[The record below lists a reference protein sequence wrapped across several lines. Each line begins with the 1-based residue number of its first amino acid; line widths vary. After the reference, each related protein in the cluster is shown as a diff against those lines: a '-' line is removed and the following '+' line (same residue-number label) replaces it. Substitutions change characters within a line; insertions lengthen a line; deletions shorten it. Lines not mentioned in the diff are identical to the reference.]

1 MLQNVFNFTKNQR
14 FSHPLLGGLLSALLF
29 SFLWRLMGDF
39 STIFAII
46 PLFTLG
52 LMTPDLKGLLSAFG
66 IALLALAL
74 FLGFENTLSYS
85 LYVGIPGL
93 LLPYFARQYRNEKGK
108 KVWYPLERL
117 VGILGFYA
125 LASATVL
132 MLLWHF
138 FGIGEKSL
146 ETLSNGLKQVPLEAQ
161 DQVALLTVYL
171 KLLWPYVPGISMA
184 LFVFMIAMATSLT
197 PKWFKAHKVDFPRPL
212 LLLSELY
219 LPWWCWKA
227 FAAVGVA
234 WAMALQ
240 FNAPQLQ
247 HVFANF
253 LAPLVALFI
262 LQGLAIVTTFAKKQ
276 KNTQMLLVIF
286 YGFVLVFGWTLL
298 ILILAGLLEP
308 WLDLRTRLT
317 QRKEKE

>member
-1 MLQNVFNFTKNQR
+1 
-14 FSHPLLGGLLSALLF
+14 
-29 SFLWRLMGDF
+29 MGDF

-52 LMTPDLKGLLSAFG
+52 LMTPEPKHLAPAFG
-66 IALLALAL
+66 VSLLAVAL
-74 FLGFENTLSYS
+74 FLGIENTLGYA

-93 LLPYFARQYRNEKGK
+93 VLPYFARQCQSEKGK
-108 KVWYPLERL
+108 KIWYPLERL
-117 VGILGFYA
+117 VGMLAFYA
-125 LASATVL
+125 LISTTVL
-132 MLLWHF
+132 MLVWHF
-138 FGIGEKSL
+138 FGIGEKNL
-146 ETLSNGLKQVPLEAQ
+146 ETLSSSLKQVPLEAQ
-161 DQVALLTVYL
+161 DQVALLMTYL
-171 KLLWPYVPGISMA
+171 KLLWPYIPGISTA
-184 LFVFMIAMATSLT
+184 LFVFMVAIATSLT

-219 LPWWCWKA
+219 LPWWCWKV

-234 WAMALQ
+234 WAIALQ
-240 FNAPQLQ
+240 FEMPALQ
-247 HVFANF
+247 HAFGNLLV
-253 LAPLVALFI
+253 PLVALFI
-262 LQGLAIVTTFAKKQ
+262 LQGLSIVTTFAKKQ

-298 ILILAGLLEP
+298 VLILAGLLEP